1 VGESLTVFRSRLRDD
16 APERYFDLA
25 GELHE
30 RATGFAGF
38 VEFKQFVADDGERV
52 TLVTF
57 DSAEHEAAW
66 RDDAAHRAAQQE
78 GRDAFY
84 SEYDVAVCEVQRRHR
99 WHRHSGGIRGE
110 RLPRVDAGP
119 AAG

>member
-1 VGESLTVFRSRLRDD
+1 MGECLTVFRSYLRDD
-16 APERYFDLA
+16 APERYSTLA
-25 GELHE
+25 AELHA
-30 RATGFAGF
+30 RAQGFPGF

-66 RDDAAHRAAQQE
+66 RDDAEHRAAQQQ

-84 SEYDVAVCEVQRRHR
+84 SGYDIAVCDVLRRHR
-99 WHRHSGGIRGE
+99 W
-110 RLPRVDAGP
+110 AGTR
-119 AAG
+119 

>member
-16 APERYFDLA
+16 APDRYFELA

-30 RATGFAGF
+30 RAKDFAGF
-38 VEFKQFVADDGERV
+38 LEFKQFVAADGERV

-57 DSAEHEAAW
+57 DSTEHEAAW
-66 RDDAAHRAAQQE
+66 RDDAVHRAAQRE

-99 WHRHSGGIRGE
+99 WQRPSGIEHSE
-110 RLPRVDAGP
+110 
-119 AAG
+119 